1 MSGASKELLV
11 ICKSTILT
19 IFDSGIGIVV
29 SRRVDHSNWLVFVA
43 RHLAVAICVSEV
55 VQKLQKYDWSIR
67 PLCLI
72 SVVTA
77 IVVAAF
83 APKSLAFESEGATWT
98 ANEQSHDGSMTL

>member
-1 MSGASKELLV
+1 MSGAFEEFVFVGKRTV
-11 ICKSTILT
+11 LT
-19 IFDSGIGIVV
+19 MFDGNIGIVV
-29 SRRVDHSNWLVFVA
+29 SRRVDHPNSLFFVA

>member
-55 VQKLQKYDWSIR
+55 VQKLQNTTRVVDLVFDFCGGGFRCGSVCAISLGIR
-67 PLCLI
+67 
-72 SVVTA
+72 
-77 IVVAAF
+77 
-83 APKSLAFESEGATWT
+83 E
-98 ANEQSHDGSMTL
+98 